1 MHIIQEKWSEILN
14 MIKVEHDVS
23 DISFSTWLKPLKVY
37 KILLW
42 IILIRSISCL

>member
-23 DISFSTWLKPLKVY
+23 DISFST
-37 KILLW
+37 
-42 IILIRSISCL
+42 II